1 MGHYLAL
8 RIQHLFSRIH
18 THDDELSWREGGGSL
33 LSLPPLDPPLWRRE
47 NTYVKRPPPP
57 PPPPH
62 TGIYCVCCLLMGEE
76 GEEVVVVEGGEAL
89 WVGRLG
95 ASVRGFLEEGGVNGG
110 S

>member
-1 MGHYLAL
+1 
-8 RIQHLFSRIH
+8 
-18 THDDELSWREGGGSL
+18 
-33 LSLPPLDPPLWRRE
+33 
-47 NTYVKRPPPP
+47 
-57 PPPPH
+57 
-62 TGIYCVCCLLMGEE
+62 MGEE